1 MDKDR
6 AVQTFMDNLDR
17 MVRLPL
23 ITDTEML
30 QLYGEEV
37 VAAVA
42 SLDRANAALRLCD
55 DCQSRCCHAIRC
67 ELYAPQFQQ
76 CPIHDLRPPI
86 CRLHYCHR
94 FFPEDDT
101 PLKDLSDVF
110 FDSLLTAQKVSH
122 RHLPLF
128 DTPPLG
134 RCCPDLVNAAAPL
147 VNAVREGGMSAAEGI
162 ARIREQAESYRA
174 GQVSMVLKDS
184 PTFAPCS
191 RKGGEGTVVQ
201 IGSFR

>member
-6 AVQTFMDNLDR
+6 AVQAFMDNIDR

-23 ITDTEML
+23 ITDAEMA

-37 VAAVA
+37 VAVV
-42 SLDRANAALRLCD
+42 AALGRTNTAMRLCD

-67 ELYAPQFQQ
+67 ELYAEQFGQ

-86 CRLHYCHR
+86 CRLHFCHR
-94 FFPEDDT
+94 FFPVDDT

-122 RHLPLF
+122 NRLPLF
-128 DTPPLG
+128 DTPPLS
-134 RCCPDLVNAAAPL
+134 RCCPDLVNAVSPL
-147 VNAVREGGMSAAEGI
+147 VSAVREGRVTAADAL
-162 ARIREQAESYRA
+162 ARIREQAQDYRA
-174 GQVSMVLKDS
+174 ATSTKLGKSAQYPPVSNLS
-184 PTFAPCS
+184 LG
-191 RKGGEGTVVQ
+191 KG
-201 IGSFR
+201 RL